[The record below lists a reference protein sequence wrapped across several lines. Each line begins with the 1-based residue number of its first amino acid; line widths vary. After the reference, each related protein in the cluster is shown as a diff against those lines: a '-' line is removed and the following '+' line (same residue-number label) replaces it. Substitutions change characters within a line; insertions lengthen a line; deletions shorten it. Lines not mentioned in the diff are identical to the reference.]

1 MPSVPWSSIPAS
13 VAPPT
18 QGGNL
23 NTSVL
28 HRLKAAVSVVLS
40 DLNPRTAAVNSFCS
54 AALRGTTCWNLFQFG
69 STAQPNPPF
78 LCTNR
83 PCQAQAVQN
92 TTSAE
97 STSAGVQWAD
107 VKRGARC
114 RARLTRAVHIPCCR
128 SGSGL
133 LDRWDSP
140 HPTDMHRGRHGGRCN
155 RPRPW

>member
-1 MPSVPWSSIPAS
+1 MPSVPWSGIPAS

-54 AALRGTTCWNLFQFG
+54 AALRETTCWNLFQFG

-92 TTSAE
+92 TA
-97 STSAGVQWAD
+97 
-107 VKRGARC
+107 ARRC
-114 RARLTRAVHIPCCR
+114 AMEIDLASHLPNPLRQ
-128 SGSGL
+128 GFNG
-133 LDRWDSP
+133 
-140 HPTDMHRGRHGGRCN
+140 PT
-155 RPRPW
+155 